1 MNKHNSIYS
10 DFIKYVSANILGMIG
25 LSCYIL
31 ADTFFVA
38 RGTGSVGLAALN
50 LAIPVY
56 SFISGLGMMAGM
68 GGATRYAIL
77 RGEGKDTRKIP
88 VFSQAVFYAL
98 ILSFVFLLAGI
109 FLSNTLANLLGASGT
124 LREMTNTYL
133 KVVMVFAPMF
143 MMNNVVICFVR
154 NDGNPKLA
162 MAAMVT
168 GSLSNILMDYLFIF
182 PLNMGIFG
190 AALATGISP
199 IISLSI
205 LSLHFAKKRSGFT
218 LLPLGT
224 SGKLTGKSVTSISSL
239 GASAFI
245 TEVSS
250 GIVMIVFNTM
260 ILKLNGSTGV
270 AAYGIIANIALVVIS
285 IFNGISQG
293 VQPIIST
300 SYGTGSRK
308 NIKTAFLLALVTA
321 AVFSALIYVV
331 SFFYAEPAALL
342 FNKDNDPELT
352 QIAVSGIRL
361 YFTAFLF
368 VGVNI
373 ITATYLNSIDRPGKA
388 LIISSLRGFLLII
401 PMAFL
406 LSALWGLNGVWIT
419 LTATEAIVTVV
430 SLCLCIPT
438 FLRRAQ

>member
-1 MNKHNSIYS
+1 MNKFNSIYS
-10 DFIKYVSANILGMIG
+10 DFARYVSANILGMIG

-68 GGATRYAIL
+68 GGATKYAIL
-77 RGEGKDTRKIP
+77 KGEGRDTRKIP
-88 VFSQAVFYAL
+88 VFTQAVTL
-98 ILSFVFLLAGI
+98 TLLLSMIFLFSGAFFSRPLAG
-109 FLSNTLANLLGASGT
+109 LLGASGV
-124 LREMTNTYL
+124 LQDMTGTYL
-133 KVVMVFAPMF
+133 KVIMVFAPMF
-143 MMNNVVICFVR
+143 MLNNVVICFVR
-154 NDGNPKLA
+154 NDGDPKLA
-162 MAAMVT
+162 MTAMIT
-168 GSLSNILMDYLFIF
+168 GSLSNIVLDYVFIF

-199 IISLSI
+199 VLSLMI
-205 LSLHFAKKRSGFT
+205 LSLHFTKKRSGFT
-218 LLPLGT
+218 LLPFMSAGR
-224 SGKLTGKSVTSISSL
+224 LTGKSVTSISSL

-250 GIVMIVFNTM
+250 GIVMIVFNTI
-260 ILKLNGSTGV
+260 ILELNGSTGV
-270 AAYGIIANIALVVIS
+270 AAYGIIANIALVVIA

-300 SYGTGSRK
+300 SYGTGSK
-308 NIKTAFLLALVTA
+308 ENIRTAFCLALITA
-321 AVFSALIYVV
+321 AVFSAIIYTA
-331 SFFYAEPAALL
+331 SFFSAETIVSL
-342 FNKDNDPELT
+342 FNKDNDLELAS
-352 QIAVSGIRL
+352 IAVNGIRL

-373 ITATYLNSIDRPGKA
+373 ITATYLNSVDQPLKA
-388 LIISSLRGFLLII
+388 LVISSLRGFLLII

-406 LSALWGLNGVWIT
+406 LSATWGLNGVWVT
-419 LTATEAIVTVV
+419 LAVTEAIVTVASV
-430 SLCLCIPT
+430 LLSLPT
-438 FLRRAQ
+438 FLHRAQ